1 PGSSGLDLNQVL
13 SFRSSRVH
21 ALTVDSDVHIERSLD
36 IDQPTS
42 SLFKSLMF
50 PPLNLT
56 MDLSDP
62 LSEVTTGLFL
72 FFCPDPRSG
81 ILIVA
86 YPCPFCPLCSSLA
99 RPLKL
104 IFIEANEPQQQS
116 LIDHSSFDLQTNG
129 SNLDRIRKSGGSTP
143 VTHRYLA
150 MIGFEGKA
158 GKFFY
163 YCPAWITS
171 VGAECDHTIHHSTR
185 TNSEKSVDIDETKT
199 LPEGLDMLADSL
211 ADKHEK
217 QLIDHKTGQP
227 PKFDLILISIGEEGQ
242 LGSLYP
248 PHPILGESI
257 WIVAWSG
264 DVWEPPSNRIALT
277 PPVLNSARQF
287 AFLAV
292 GSEIVEI
299 VPDGLE
305 RSIQSDVHGRR

>member
-1 PGSSGLDLNQVL
+1 
-13 SFRSSRVH
+13 
-21 ALTVDSDVHIERSLD
+21 
-36 IDQPTS
+36 
-42 SLFKSLMF
+42 MF

-62 LSEVTTGLFL
+62 LSELTRSAIETDIYRSVTAGM
-72 FFCPDPRSG
+72 S
-81 ILIVA
+81 
-86 YPCPFCPLCSSLA
+86 
-99 RPLKL
+99 
-104 IFIEANEPQQQS
+104 
-116 LIDHSSFDLQTNG
+116 HSSKDSRGKLGN
-129 SNLDRIRKSGGSTP
+129 SSSGRS
-143 VTHRYLA
+143 
-150 MIGFEGKA
+150 
-158 GKFFY
+158 

-305 RSIQSDVHGRR
+305 RSIQSDVHGRRS

>member
-1 PGSSGLDLNQVL
+1 
-13 SFRSSRVH
+13 
-21 ALTVDSDVHIERSLD
+21 
-36 IDQPTS
+36 
-42 SLFKSLMF
+42 MF

-62 LSEVTTGLFL
+62 LSELTRSAIETDIYRSVTAGM
-72 FFCPDPRSG
+72 S
-81 ILIVA
+81 
-86 YPCPFCPLCSSLA
+86 
-99 RPLKL
+99 
-104 IFIEANEPQQQS
+104 
-116 LIDHSSFDLQTNG
+116 HSSKIFGD
-129 SNLDRIRKSGGSTP
+129 DRIRGESWEILLVEEAIAPLGSP
-143 VTHRYLA
+143 Q
-150 MIGFEGKA
+150 
-158 GKFFY
+158 
-163 YCPAWITS
+163 S
-171 VGAECDHTIHHSTR
+171 VLM
-185 TNSEKSVDIDETKT
+185 DIDETKT

-217 QLIDHKTGQP
+217 QLID
-227 PKFDLILISIGEEGQ
+227 
-242 LGSLYP
+242 LYP

-305 RSIQSDVHGRR
+305 RSIQSDVHGRRS

>member
-1 PGSSGLDLNQVL
+1 PGSSGLILNQVL

-42 SLFKSLMF
+42 SLFKSPMF

-62 LSEVTTGLFL
+62 LSGDSRGKLGNSSSG
-72 FFCPDPRSG
+72 RS
-81 ILIVA
+81 
-86 YPCPFCPLCSSLA
+86 
-99 RPLKL
+99 
-104 IFIEANEPQQQS
+104 
-116 LIDHSSFDLQTNG
+116 
-129 SNLDRIRKSGGSTP
+129 
-143 VTHRYLA
+143 
-150 MIGFEGKA
+150 
-158 GKFFY
+158 
-163 YCPAWITS
+163 YCPARITS

-199 LPEGLDMLADSL
+199 SPEGLDMLADSL

-217 QLIDHKTGQP
+217 RLINHETGQP

-242 LGSLYP
+242 FGSLYP

-299 VPDGLE
+299 VPDGLD
-305 RSIQSDVHGRR
+305 RSIQSNVHGRRS